1 MKTIDQAYL
10 RNRHL
15 DSRILSTLSSISKT
29 EVPLLL
35 GVFFVALLGPELAFA
50 DVFVPP
56 HEYLGYFD
64 ANDVYTVVGNVK
76 NENDFG
82 ITPTIIV
89 SVTDDSKT
97 VSKTIK
103 HVPLGP
109 GKEIPFKI
117 KFPELTSNTPI
128 LMNPEIA
135 YEKTLTAE
143 IPIQVL
149 YDETLIK
156 HGDGHITGRIQNTGD
171 QTIYFP
177 KIYAVVHGYENVLD
191 ITQNIEFIEKIE
203 PGQILEFSMYPDP
216 AITDDVFYYSCF
228 APVDT
233 TVVPVT
239 AQKHGSD
246 FDFRYD
252 SGAWYYAAKF
262 DEEGTTMTIRGYNS
276 YALETYANFEFPPIS
291 GNEKFSVTLND
302 EPIEFIQSIDD
313 MGFWHVA
320 FTVEPQSQG
329 ILKISGFETGL
340 PPELPKLPT
349 WIKQNAGWWSTDQ
362 IPDSEFLEGI
372 DFLFEKE
379 IISVPFRAVINESQW
394 HIPQWAKISSGW
406 WYEDKITDDEFLNI
420 IANLVERKII
430 VV

>member
-1 MKTIDQAYL
+1 M
-10 RNRHL
+10 
-15 DSRILSTLSSISKT
+15 
-29 EVPLLL
+29 VVLL
-35 GVFFVALLGPELAFA
+35 APQLAFA
-50 DVFVPP
+50 DVFVPL

-76 NENDFG
+76 NESDFG
-82 ITPTIIV
+82 VIPTITV
-89 SVTDDSKT
+89 SVIDDSKT
-97 VSKTIK
+97 ISKTIN

-117 KFPELTSNTPI
+117 KFPELSSNTPV
-128 LMNPEIA
+128 LVNPEIT
-135 YEKTLTAE
+135 YEKTVTKE
-143 IPIQVL
+143 VPIQIL
-149 YDETLIK
+149 YDKTLIK
-156 HGDGHITGRIQNTGD
+156 HDDGHITGRIQNTGNE
-171 QTIYFP
+171 TIFYP

-216 AITDDVFYYSCF
+216 AITGDVFYYSCF

-233 TVVPVT
+233 TVIPVT

-252 SGAWYYAAKF
+252 SGAWYSAAKF

-276 YALETYANFEFPPIS
+276 YPLETYANFEFPPIS

-329 ILKISGFETGL
+329 VLKISGFDKGL
-340 PPELPKLPT
+340 PPELPRIPAWVKL
-349 WIKQNAGWWSTDQ
+349 NADWWSTNQ
-362 IPDSEFLEGI
+362 ISDSEFLEGI
-372 DFLFEKE
+372 NFLFEKE
-379 IISVPFRAVINESQW
+379 IISVPSRDVITESQW
-394 HIPQWAKISSGW
+394 HIPQWVKVSSGW
-406 WYEDKITDDEFLNI
+406 WYEEKITDDEFLNI
-420 IANLVERKII
+420 ITNLVERKII